1 MDATCAHRDPDRPP
15 PHADRPRRDRAH
27 GARATRTGMSP
38 HQRRL
43 LALVVL
49 LAAAL
54 RLWCFIGYGR
64 GDDPLYVM
72 IPKRLL
78 VEGRGFFTRWTFMF
92 GVNYRLGLYVPIAA
106 SFAFLGV
113 NDFAYVLYPFLAS
126 LGSIVLVC
134 MIGTALFDAEVGLIA
149 AVLVAVSPFDTA
161 FASTMV
167 IDLVT
172 SFLTA
177 LAIYGV
183 VTGARS

>member
-1 MDATCAHRDPDRPP
+1 
-15 PHADRPRRDRAH
+15 
-27 GARATRTGMSP
+27 MSSR
-38 HQRRL
+38 QKRW
-43 LALVVL
+43 LVLTVVA
-49 LAAAL
+49 AAAL
-54 RLWCFIGYGR
+54 RLWCFIGYAR

-72 IPKRLL
+72 IPKRILD
-78 VEGRGFFTRWTFMF
+78 EGLHFFTPQTFAY
-92 GVNYRLGLYVPIAA
+92 GVNYRMGLYIPIAA
-106 SFAFLGV
+106 SFALLGV
-113 NDFAYVLYPFLAS
+113 NDFAFVLYPFLAS

-183 VTGARS
+183 VTGARSSGWRSIVPSGRRSARRRTA